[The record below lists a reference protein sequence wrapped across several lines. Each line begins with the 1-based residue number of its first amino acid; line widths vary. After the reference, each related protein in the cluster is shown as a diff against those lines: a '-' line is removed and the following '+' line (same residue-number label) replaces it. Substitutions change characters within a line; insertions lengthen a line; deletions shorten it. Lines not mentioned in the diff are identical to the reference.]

1 MKVAYGLAG
10 LRVQI
15 FSVGGEIAVDFTVWC
30 VHILVTV
37 VPIGERLTVFPSVQI
52 FIAVVH
58 VPYGTAAIAV
68 EIARHDRDNRNV
80 ASRS

>member
-30 VHILVTV
+30 VHILVDGC
-37 VPIGERLTVFPSVQI
+37 PNRREADRLPVCTNIYRGCPCTLW
-52 FIAVVH
+52 H
-58 VPYGTAAIAV
+58 RAIAV